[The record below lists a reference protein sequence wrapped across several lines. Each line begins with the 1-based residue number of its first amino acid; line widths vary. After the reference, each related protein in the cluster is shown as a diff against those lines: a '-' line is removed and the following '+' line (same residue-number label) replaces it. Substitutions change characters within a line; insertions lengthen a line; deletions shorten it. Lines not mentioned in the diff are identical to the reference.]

1 MWVFQCGD
9 SLEYLKYHRGDS
21 GGQLGTQRLWCS
33 KVTTEERLN
42 FFQSSSQSCFTS
54 GFQHCRRVRTPV
66 YFVNSLLCKIGNCVL
81 VGFWKNFLRII
92 PVSQPYLIFC
102 SSFKR
107 SLWRTIEMDGTTPHL
122 CLISVREIPWEKHLW
137 GWSSASIFIS
147 PELRAALSAG
157 KMCSRTSMVL
167 ASQRLFLVL
176 RLGTWT
182 GRCREWGSP
191 LVNQETMKSRCL
203 SYLLSL
209 SPLSIFSWPLAFFC
223 SHPWFFLLLLT

>member
-9 SLEYLKYHRGDS
+9 SLEYIKYHRGNS
-21 GGQLGTQRLWCS
+21 GGEANWELRDS
-33 KVTTEERLN
+33 EVTTEERLN
-42 FFQSSSQSCFTS
+42 LFQSSSQSCFTS

-122 CLISVREIPWEKHLW
+122 CLISVWETLWEKHLW
-137 GWSSASIFIS
+137 GWSSVSIFICPRTKS
-147 PELRAALSAG
+147 
-157 KMCSRTSMVL
+157 CTFSREDE
-167 ASQRLFLVL
+167 F
-176 RLGTWT
+176 
-182 GRCREWGSP
+182 
-191 LVNQETMKSRCL
+191 
-203 SYLLSL
+203 
-209 SPLSIFSWPLAFFC
+209 
-223 SHPWFFLLLLT
+223 